1 MKQHVKAIGKFL
13 FSVVVTFL
21 LVLGVKIA
29 VDGCWLIFL
38 PIDDNV
44 ETVTIE
50 SPDLSSE
57 VKEITDASD
66 LKKCTALLNTLKY
79 DIFQRSDDTSDPL
92 IIYTFHLKDGSEL
105 VVSAN
110 NETVFFRGKQHV
122 LKEPDVFVNLTTVL
136 FFLRETAE

>member
-1 MKQHVKAIGKFL
+1 MKQHVKTIGQFL
-13 FSVVVTFL
+13 FSVAVTFL
-21 LVLGVKIA
+21 LVFGVKIA

-38 PIDDNV
+38 PIDNNV
-44 ETVTIE
+44 ETVTIAY
-50 SPDLSSE
+50 PDLSSE

-66 LKKCTALLNTLKY
+66 LKKCTTLPNTLKY

>member
-1 MKQHVKAIGKFL
+1 MKQHVKTIGQFL
-13 FSVVVTFL
+13 FSVAVTFL
-21 LVLGVKIA
+21 LVFGVKIA

-44 ETVTIE
+44 ETVTIAY
-50 SPDLSSE
+50 PDPSSE

-92 IIYTFHLKDGSEL
+92 
-105 VVSAN
+105 
-110 NETVFFRGKQHV
+110 R
-122 LKEPDVFVNLTTVL
+122 
-136 FFLRETAE
+136 

>member
-1 MKQHVKAIGKFL
+1 MKQHVKTIGQFL
-13 FSVVVTFL
+13 FSVAVTFL
-21 LVLGVKIA
+21 LVFGVKIA

-44 ETVTIE
+44 ETVTIAY
-50 SPDLSSE
+50 PDLSSE

-66 LKKCTALLNTLKY
+66 LKKCTTLPNTLKY

>member
-1 MKQHVKAIGKFL
+1 MKQHVKTIGQFL
-13 FSVVVTFL
+13 FSVAVTFL
-21 LVLGVKIA
+21 LVSGVKIA

-44 ETVTIE
+44 ETVTIAY
-50 SPDLSSE
+50 PDPSSE

-66 LKKCTALLNTLKY
+66 LKKCTTLLNTLKY

-122 LKEPDVFVNLTTVL
+122 LKEPDVFANLTTVL
-136 FFLRETAE
+136 FFLRETAD

>member
-1 MKQHVKAIGKFL
+1 MKQHGKAIGRFL

-21 LVLGVKIA
+21 LVLSVKIA

-38 PIDDNV
+38 PIDDKV
-44 ETVTIE
+44 ESVTIE
-50 SPDLSSE
+50 YPSRSPD
-57 VKEITDASD
+57 VQEITDASD

-92 IIYTFHLKDGSEL
+92 ITYTFHLKDGSEL

-122 LKEPDVFVNLTTVL
+122 LKEPGVFVNLTTSL

>member
-1 MKQHVKAIGKFL
+1 MKQHVKTIGKFL

-50 SPDLSSE
+50 YPDLSSE

-110 NETVFFRGKQHV
+110 NETVFFRGNQHV
-122 LKEPDVFVNLTTVL
+122 LKEPNVFVNLTTVL

>member
-21 LVLGVKIA
+21 LVLSVKIA

-44 ETVTIE
+44 ETVTIAY
-50 SPDLSSE
+50 PDPSSE

-66 LKKCTALLNTLKY
+66 LKKCTPLLNTLKY

-122 LKEPDVFVNLTTVL
+122 LKEPDVFVNLTIGL
-136 FFLRETAE
+136 FFLRETAD